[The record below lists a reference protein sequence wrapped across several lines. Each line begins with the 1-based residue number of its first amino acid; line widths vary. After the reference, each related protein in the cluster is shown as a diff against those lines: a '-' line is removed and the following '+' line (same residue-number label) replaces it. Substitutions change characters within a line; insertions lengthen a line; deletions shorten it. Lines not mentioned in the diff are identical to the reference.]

1 MNKEKEQEEKP
12 PILGTWRN
20 VYTLV
25 IGTLVVLILLFYL
38 FTQYYK

>member
-1 MNKEKEQEEKP
+1 MSKEKEQEEKP

>member
-1 MNKEKEQEEKP
+1 MKEEERP

-25 IGTLVVLILLFYL
+25 IGTLIALIILLFF
-38 FTQYYK
+38 FTRYFE